1 MTEKS
6 GVSKDIQAF
15 VQQHMD
21 GWNHDEWMGFIHH
34 LGEAGHDVSDLDGIG
49 LALEQE
55 RLRCTLKTW
64 GIKGLGPKRIEA
76 ITHSYAS
83 LENMRGTDGPGIADR
98 TGLPKQIANEVAAR
112 LF

>member
-1 MTEKS
+1 MTDMN
-6 GVSKDIQAF
+6 GVSGDIQDF

-34 LGEAGHDVSDLDGIG
+34 LGEAGYDVSDQDGIG

-55 RLRCTLKTW
+55 RLRSTLKSW

-76 ITHSYAS
+76 ITHAYAS
-83 LENMRGTDGPGIADR
+83 LENMRGTDGSGLAGR
-98 TGLPKQIANEVAAR
+98 TGLPKQIANQVAAR
-112 LF
+112 LY